1 MSKYILDLESDGLI
15 PQMTKVHC
23 IVLRDIDT
31 GRVISCADQPGYP
44 SLETA
49 LDYISEADL
58 LVGHNIIKFD
68 VPALKKIYSGLA
80 LKPTCQFYDT
90 LISSRL
96 FWPEL
101 EPVDRAKWSHIEAKY
116 LGRHSLAAWGERLGV
131 AKIKFTENAKKDPA
145 VANVWAEWSPA
156 MSSYCEG
163 DVEVSDAL
171 YKYMLSQTPDPRS
184 LELEH
189 EFAIVMSKQ
198 EQFGFPFN
206 EKAAFAL
213 VNTLKAERS
222 EIDEQLQEVFPPIVE
237 SRVSAKTG
245 KPLKSKVT
253 AFNPASRQQTAE
265 RLQARYPE
273 IVFGNTDKGNVK
285 VDDDVLEALGSTYP
299 EAKILARYQLLN
311 KRIAQIA
318 DGKESWLRHCQIY
331 GDGRIHGQVNTNA
344 CVSGRCSHCIEEN
357 QLVTTPEG
365 DVPIKD
371 VKIGQYVYSYDND
384 FNLHLNKVLEVI
396 EQGVQE
402 CYVLKWRTSGK
413 NKSGSIVCT
422 ANHKFLTWGRGMQAL
437 KDIRVGERIAHLS
450 VSVLEG
456 RKHLCMMGRKSKRQ
470 NTFIKENLYKK
481 FGADWH
487 MHHVDGNKLNDSLDN
502 LVVLTAEE
510 HAALHHSGSCS
521 SGFIQK
527 SKFSLLRMLAISKGH
542 PTRVSMDFDTFKN
555 KCKEAEID
563 ISLVMARYSKVT
575 EKYITKRMVHTM
587 LDNNWTPYKAGCVF
601 KVDGRKSRIDRL
613 LESHGILSNHW
624 VESITYVG
632 KKPTYDLSVDR
643 HHNFICQELC
653 SSNSSPNMAQV
664 PSVGHAYGA
673 ECRSLFYAPEGW
685 QLVGADAS
693 GLELRALGA
702 WLAYFD
708 GGEYARLVSTDGF
721 DIHTHNARLFGIYSS
736 DSPIEKATRDLSKRL
751 IYCILYGGGARKTGS
766 IVDPGGTEDQQYRI
780 GKKTIDTF
788 YKNLPAIKKLKDL
801 IDERV
806 DKRGY
811 LSGIDGRRL
820 QIRSKHSALNQLLQS
835 TGAVTVKK
843 ATTIL
848 YNDLIT
854 RGLKF
859 GKDWGFVAHVHDE
872 FQTLVRPEYVELY
885 KELAIDSFRKSGEYF
900 NLKCPMTGEAR
911 VGQNWEQT
919 H

>member
-23 IVLRDIDT
+23 IVLKNIEDGT
-31 GRVISCADQPGYP
+31 LISCADQPGYH
-44 SLETA
+44 SLESA
-49 LDYISEADL
+49 LDCISEADL

-68 VPALKKIYSGLA
+68 IPALKKIYSGLE

-101 EPVDRAKWSHIEAKY
+101 DGVDRAKWSHIEPKY
-116 LGRHSLAAWGERLGV
+116 MGRHSLAAWGERLGV
-131 AKIKFTENAKKDPA
+131 SKIKFTEESKKDPD
-145 VANVWAEWSPA
+145 VKDVWAEWSA
-156 MSSYCEG
+156 RMQTYCEG

-171 YKYMLSQTPDPRS
+171 YKYMLSQEADPRS

-206 EKAAFAL
+206 EQAAFAL

-222 EIDEQLQEVFPPIVE
+222 EIDDQLQEVFPPIVE
-237 SRVSAKTG
+237 GRVSAKTG

-253 AFNPASRQQTAE
+253 VFNPASRQQTAE
-265 RLQARYPE
+265 RLRALYPE
-273 IVFGNTDKGNVK
+273 ITFTSTDKGNPK
-285 VDDDVLEALGSTYP
+285 VDDDVLEALGDRYP
-299 EAKILARYQLLN
+299 EAKLLARYQLLN
-311 KRIAQIA
+311 KRIGQIA
-318 DGKESWLRHCQIY
+318 DGKEGWLKHCQVY
-331 GDGRIHGQVNTNA
+331 GDGRIHGEVVTNA
-344 CVSGRCSHCIEEN
+344 CVSGRCSH
-357 QLVTTPEG
+357 
-365 DVPIKD
+365 
-371 VKIGQYVYSYDND
+371 
-384 FNLHLNKVLEVI
+384 
-396 EQGVQE
+396 
-402 CYVLKWRTSGK
+402 
-413 NKSGSIVCT
+413 
-422 ANHKFLTWGRGMQAL
+422 
-437 KDIRVGERIAHLS
+437 
-450 VSVLEG
+450 
-456 RKHLCMMGRKSKRQ
+456 KR
-470 NTFIKENLYKK
+470 
-481 FGADWH
+481 
-487 MHHVDGNKLNDSLDN
+487 
-502 LVVLTAEE
+502 
-510 HAALHHSGSCS
+510 
-521 SGFIQK
+521 
-527 SKFSLLRMLAISKGH
+527 
-542 PTRVSMDFDTFKN
+542 
-555 KCKEAEID
+555 
-563 ISLVMARYSKVT
+563 
-575 EKYITKRMVHTM
+575 
-587 LDNNWTPYKAGCVF
+587 
-601 KVDGRKSRIDRL
+601 
-613 LESHGILSNHW
+613 
-624 VESITYVG
+624 
-632 KKPTYDLSVDR
+632 
-643 HHNFICQELC
+643 
-653 SSNSSPNMAQV
+653 PNMAQV

-685 QLVGADAS
+685 KLVGADAS

-721 DIHTHNARLFGIYSS
+721 DIHTHNARLFGIYST

-766 IVDPGGTEDQQYRI
+766 IIDPSGTEDQQYRV

-848 YNDLIT
+848 YDDLTT

-872 FQTLVRPEYVELY
+872 YQALVRPEYVDLY

>member
-15 PQMTKVHC
+15 PQMTKIHC
-23 IVLRDIDT
+23 IVLKNIDT
-31 GRVISCADQPGYP
+31 GEIISCADQPGYP

-49 LDYISEADL
+49 LDCISEADL
-58 LVGHNIIKFD
+58 LVFHNGIKFD
-68 VPALKKIYSGLA
+68 IPALKKIYSGLA

-145 VANVWAEWSPA
+145 VINVWAEWSA
-156 MSSYCEG
+156 QMQVYCEG

-253 AFNPASRQQTAE
+253 VFNPASRQQTAE
-265 RLQARYPE
+265 RLTALYPE
-273 IVFGNTDKGNVK
+273 ITFASTDKGNPQ
-285 VDDDVLEALGSTYP
+285 VDDDVLEALGDRYP

-311 KRIAQIA
+311 KRIGQIA
-318 DGKESWLRHCQIY
+318 DGKEAWLKHCQVY
-331 GDGRIHGQVNTNA
+331 GDGRIHGEVVTNA
-344 CVSGRCSHCIEEN
+344 CVSGRCSH
-357 QLVTTPEG
+357 
-365 DVPIKD
+365 
-371 VKIGQYVYSYDND
+371 
-384 FNLHLNKVLEVI
+384 
-396 EQGVQE
+396 
-402 CYVLKWRTSGK
+402 
-413 NKSGSIVCT
+413 
-422 ANHKFLTWGRGMQAL
+422 
-437 KDIRVGERIAHLS
+437 
-450 VSVLEG
+450 
-456 RKHLCMMGRKSKRQ
+456 KR
-470 NTFIKENLYKK
+470 
-481 FGADWH
+481 
-487 MHHVDGNKLNDSLDN
+487 
-502 LVVLTAEE
+502 
-510 HAALHHSGSCS
+510 
-521 SGFIQK
+521 
-527 SKFSLLRMLAISKGH
+527 
-542 PTRVSMDFDTFKN
+542 
-555 KCKEAEID
+555 
-563 ISLVMARYSKVT
+563 
-575 EKYITKRMVHTM
+575 
-587 LDNNWTPYKAGCVF
+587 
-601 KVDGRKSRIDRL
+601 
-613 LESHGILSNHW
+613 
-624 VESITYVG
+624 
-632 KKPTYDLSVDR
+632 
-643 HHNFICQELC
+643 
-653 SSNSSPNMAQV
+653 PNMAQV

-721 DIHTHNARLFGIYSS
+721 DIHHWNAALFGLCSF

-766 IVDPGGTEDQQYRI
+766 IVEPSGTEDQQYRI

-859 GKDWGFVAHVHDE
+859 GKDWAFVAHVHDE

-900 NLKCPMTGEAR
+900 NLKCPMTGAAR